1 MKDFWL
7 DTTAD
12 AWFDASHQG
21 KEHDFLTEFQ
31 RNFAFN
37 MGIISRACSR
47 PSDKQYPIAENIW
60 NLYLQYLSDEEKKGK
75 KK

>member
-1 MKDFWL
+1 MRDFWL

-12 AWFDASHQG
+12 AWFDAAHQG

-37 MGIISRACSR
+37 MGKIARSGGTPTDA
-47 PSDKQYPIAENIW
+47 QHPIAENIW
-60 NLYLQYLSDEEKKGK
+60 NLYQQYLSDEEKKGK